1 MGSGAVEEDMLLILD
16 IISTTQITSGGITL
30 IQGLQV
36 KPSLNHY
43 FDSMLL
49 YQNVG
54 CEHKV

>member
-1 MGSGAVEEDMLLILD
+1 VEEDMLLILD

-54 CEHKV
+54 CEHKVWSEL

>member
-43 FDSMLL
+43 CDSMLL